1 MGSFL
6 SMDDFNSLLKYELKE
21 HLIQEFANFS
31 IIVEADLQTSIGMW
45 LRNYISKHQ
54 NENWRVFNQLQQF
67 QANSKTGKKNRTIYP
82 DVLLTRRKDVKS
94 GIELKQSVGRD
105 DRVPFEHVLNDVH
118 KMGAYG
124 TDLGIDTYVIWTVY
138 IGDEEKIN
146 RLEQQLVSAAES
158 YEHPPRVLLV
168 NLFGSISGGHS
179 WFARFNEY
187 VQEWRQYNPE
197 VG

>member
-6 SMDDFNSLLKYELKE
+6 SMEDFNSLLKYELKE

-82 DVLLTRRKDVKS
+82 DVLLTRRKEVKS
-94 GIELKQSVGRD
+94 GIELKQSVGRE

-118 KMGAYG
+118 KMGEYG
-124 TDLGIDTYVIWTVY
+124 TDLGIDTYLIWTVY
-138 IGDEEKIN
+138 IGNEEKIS
-146 RLEQQLVSAAES
+146 RLEEQLVSAAES
-158 YEHPPRVLLV
+158 YEHPPSVLLF
-168 NLFGSISGGHS
+168 NLFGRVPGGHS
-179 WFARFNEY
+179 WFVMFNEY
-187 VQEWRQYNPE
+187 VKEWRQYNPG
-197 VG
+197 VD